1 MAVSIAIL
9 SDGSYFTAW
18 FISIV
23 GAIVALMILSIPRQ
37 IVLNEEN
44 LTIKCVLEIAQ
55 IPLEEIVS
63 VSRVEP
69 QDRKWVLP
77 IFGSFGFFGYFGYF
91 VDWRTLEKVTIYA
104 TEWQNMIEIVNIYDD
119 RYYISC
125 RDIDQFIAHIDS
137 YFERSEEV

>member
-69 QDRKWVLP
+69 Q
-77 IFGSFGFFGYFGYF
+77 
-91 VDWRTLEKVTIYA
+91 
-104 TEWQNMIEIVNIYDD
+104 
-119 RYYISC
+119 
-125 RDIDQFIAHIDS
+125 
-137 YFERSEEV
+137 